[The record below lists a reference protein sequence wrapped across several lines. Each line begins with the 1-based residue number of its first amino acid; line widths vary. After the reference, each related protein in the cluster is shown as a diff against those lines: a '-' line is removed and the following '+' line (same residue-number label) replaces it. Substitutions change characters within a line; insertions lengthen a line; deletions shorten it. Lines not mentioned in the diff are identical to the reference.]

1 MSSVATEP
9 TKASEHGTASKYSE
23 MQLVTFTLGQEE
35 YGVDINKVRE
45 IIRLVEIT
53 KVPKAPAFVEGLI
66 NLRGSVV
73 PIVDL
78 RKRFDIPSAEDR
90 NKMRIMVVDV
100 NQKTIGIVVDSVSEV
115 LLLAGENIQDVPST
129 ISSGVDG
136 RFLQAVGN
144 VNDKLMQLLDLDRIF
159 SSEELGR
166 ITEI

>member
-1 MSSVATEP
+1 MPNVATESA
-9 TKASEHGTASKYSE
+9 KASEQATASKYSD

-90 NKMRIMVVDV
+90 NGMRIMVVDV
-100 NQKTIGIVVDSVSEV
+100 NQKTIGVVVDSVSEV

-136 RFLQAVGN
+136 RFLQAVGK
-144 VNDKLMQLLDLDRIF
+144 VNEKLMQLLDLDRIF
-159 SSEELGR
+159 SFEELGR
-166 ITEI
+166 MAKM

>member
-1 MSSVATEP
+1 MSSVSTEP
-9 TKASEHGTASKYSE
+9 SVARQSATAPAYE
-23 MQLVTFTLGQEE
+23 DMQLVTFTLGQEE

-45 IIRLVEIT
+45 IIRLVDIT
-53 KVPKAPAFVEGLI
+53 KVPKAPAFVEGLN

-78 RKRFDIPSAEDR
+78 RKRFEISSNDDK

-100 NQKTIGIVVDSVSEV
+100 NEKTIGVIVDSVSEV

-136 RFLQAVGN
+136 RFLQAVGK
-144 VNDKLMQLLDLDRIF
+144 VNEKLMQLLDLDRIF
-159 SSEELGR
+159 STEELGKMAS
-166 ITEI
+166 I

>member
-1 MSSVATEP
+1 MSSVATEL
-9 TKASEHGTASKYSE
+9 TTANEQATASKYSE
-23 MQLVTFTLGQEE
+23 MQLVTFTLGHEV

-45 IIRLVEIT
+45 IICLVEIT
-53 KVPKAPAFVEGLI
+53 KVPKAPPFVEGLI

-78 RKRFDIPSAEDR
+78 RKRFDIPPEEDR

-100 NQKTIGIVVDSVSEV
+100 NQKTIGIIVDSVSEV

-129 ISSGVDG
+129 ISSGIDG

-159 SSEELGR
+159 SFEELGR
-166 ITEI
+166 MTET

>member
-1 MSSVATEP
+1 MSTITAETIRSTDATSLS
-9 TKASEHGTASKYSE
+9 TYSD
-23 MQLVTFTLGQEE
+23 MQLVTFTLGNEE

-78 RKRFDIPSAEDR
+78 RKRFEIPSTNDR
-90 NKMRIMVVDV
+90 NRMRIMVVDV
-100 NQKTIGIVVDSVSEV
+100 NSKTIGVIVDSVSEV
-115 LLLAGENIQDVPST
+115 LLLPAENIQDVPT
-129 ISSGVDG
+129 TVSSDVDG
-136 RFLQAVGN
+136 RFLQAVGK

-159 SSEELGR
+159 NAEEMSK
-166 ITEI
+166 ITKG